1 MAAPLSIREYPLRV
15 RSICQGGPT
24 AMSYEGSKLYDNCAV
39 VVAGDV
45 ALSQVTQR
53 SRAALAAHAGVAM
66 HAAQGM
72 HAAKAVQL
80 ESELDTLRSINAH
93 LVRQVACLRQREA
106 QALRL
111 ADRDGLTGL
120 YNRRCMCELLDTA
133 VAEASRQQHLVGLL
147 FIDLDGF
154 KRINDEYGHAMGDN
168 LLITVAGRIATR
180 ARTGDIVCRYGG
192 DEFIVLLPRV
202 PGRAAATEVAETIA
216 ERVAL
221 PYEIDGE
228 RLKVTAA
235 IGVAVYPHDGR
246 DAAHLLRRA
255 DDLMYRA
262 KAQTADIKGFSEAP
276 ARRRDDSSKRHPSG

>member
-1 MAAPLSIREYPLRV
+1 
-15 RSICQGGPT
+15 
-24 AMSYEGSKLYDNCAV
+24 MSYEGSKLYDTGL
-39 VVAGDV
+39 VAAGGDV
-45 ALSQVTQR
+45 ALSHVTQR
-53 SRAALAAHAGVAM
+53 SRAALAPQVGKAM
-66 HAAQGM
+66 HAAQALY
-72 HAAKAVQL
+72 AAQAVQL

-93 LVRQVACLRQREA
+93 LVRQVALLRQREA

-120 YNRRCMCELLDTA
+120 YNRRSMCELLDTA
-133 VAEASRQQHLVGLL
+133 VAEASRQNHLVGLL

-154 KRINDEYGHAMGDN
+154 KRVNDEYGHAMGDN
-168 LLITVAGRIATR
+168 LLITVAGRISTR

-202 PGRAAATEVAETIA
+202 PNRASAVDVADTIA

-235 IGVAVYPHDGR
+235 IGVAVYPHDGY
-246 DAAHLLRRA
+246 DAAHLLHRA
-255 DDLMYRA
+255 DELMYRA
-262 KAQTADIKGFSEAP
+262 KAQAHDINGFSEAP
-276 ARRRDDSSKRHPSG
+276 ARRRDDGCKRRFSG